1 MRDNGVSKTQIR
13 NQLKMDNRT
22 LTKYLAMTKTER
34 ENYLKS
40 RKKERHDQTVLKKQ
54 KKIEKVREMHRN
66 GYSQRGI
73 ARIMGMDQRTVKRYL
88 DPTTT
93 GVNGNYGKKKRS
105 ILDPYREEIIE
116 QFEKGQPGT
125 TIAKMIRQKG
135 YNGSDSLIRHLIA
148 SLRKQ
153 KREDYLKNK
162 TDGTNTETVKRKHII
177 KTLYKP
183 VNEIKGITKAQFKK
197 VCEKYPKIGKLLNL
211 VKKFKEMLK
220 TKAVGQLEGWKKAA
234 GNLNIKG
241 LNSFLSGLNRQLES
255 VKNAFH
261 FCYSNGLAE
270 GKVNKIKNI
279 KKIMYGKC
287 SFELLQ
293 AKVMLLK

>member
-1 MRDNGVSKTQIR
+1 MSKGKESKPHIGIYGRRNAGKSSLINKLANQDIAIVSTH
-13 NQLKMDNRT
+13 
-22 LTKYLAMTKTER
+22 A
-34 ENYLKS
+34 
-40 RKKERHDQTVLKKQ
+40 
-54 KKIEKVREMHRN
+54 
-66 GYSQRGI
+66 G
-73 ARIMGMDQRTVKRYL
+73 
-88 DPTTT
+88 TTT
-93 GVNGNYGKKKRS
+93 DPVKKSFEITGFGPVVLIDTAGTDDTGDLGGKRIAKTLSTIKTIDLG
-105 ILDPYREEIIE
+105 ILMITENSFGKFEEEIIE
-116 QFEKGQPGT
+116 QFEKRQPGT

-162 TDGTNTETVKRKHII
+162 TDGTNTETVKRNHII

-183 VNEIKGITKAQFKK
+183 VKEIKGITKAQFRK

-211 VKKFKEMLK
+211 VKKFKEILK